1 MLWCQ
6 FWSVITTFYMVFT
19 VGSNFTIVSTTITFV
34 HNFFFSIFFL
44 YIYCFYELRDL
55 WWLLELSLIVYIHV
69 FVVISWLNIQINT
82 YIVKEIFFGH
92 LITFSLLYYSQTDNW
107 KKNWNR
113 SKLLLTAFYPMNQ
126 NIIRNVR
133 GFLKVKLFK

>member
-19 VGSNFTIVSTTITFV
+19 VGSNFIIVSTTITFV
-34 HNFFFSIFFL
+34 HILFLWIKGFVMITWTFPDCLYTCICSYFVIKYSNKHLYCERNFL
-44 YIYCFYELRDL
+44 
-55 WWLLELSLIVYIHV
+55 
-69 FVVISWLNIQINT
+69 
-82 YIVKEIFFGH
+82 GH
-92 LITFSLLYYSQTDNW
+92 LTTFSLLPVYYSQTDNW

>member
-34 HNFFFSIFFL
+34 HILFLWIKGFVMITWTFPDCLYTCICSYFVIKYSNKHLYCERNFFWPFDYFLTTILFS
-44 YIYCFYELRDL
+44 
-55 WWLLELSLIVYIHV
+55 
-69 FVVISWLNIQINT
+69 
-82 YIVKEIFFGH
+82 
-92 LITFSLLYYSQTDNW
+92 NW
-107 KKNWNR
+107 QLKKNWNR
-113 SKLLLTAFYPMNQ
+113 SKLLLTAFYPTNQ

-133 GFLKVKLFK
+133 GFLKVKLFN

>member
-34 HNFFFSIFFL
+34 HILFLWIKGFVMITWTFPDCLYTCICSYFVIKYSNKHLYCERIFFWPFDYFL
-44 YIYCFYELRDL
+44 TTIL
-55 WWLLELSLIVYIHV
+55 
-69 FVVISWLNIQINT
+69 
-82 YIVKEIFFGH
+82 
-92 LITFSLLYYSQTDNW
+92 FSNW
-107 KKNWNR
+107 QLKKNWNR

-133 GFLKVKLFK
+133 GFLKVKLFN